1 MMDQFQT
8 AEYTERV
15 MVTVEIIR
23 NALAETEFDVGTN
36 ALMTVLAQCG
46 KQSTLTTEEFLTA
59 TVVQIKHLMDNMT
72 VIEHPIQ

>member
-1 MMDQFQT
+1 MMDQFHT

-15 MVTVEIIR
+15 MATVEIIR
-23 NALAETEFDVGTN
+23 NALGETDFDVGAN

-59 TVVQIKHLMDNMT
+59 AVVQIKHLMDNMT
-72 VIEHPIQ
+72 VFEHPIQ

>member
-1 MMDQFQT
+1 MNHFQT
-8 AEYTERV
+8 AEYTEKV
-15 MVTVEIIR
+15 MVAVEIIR
-23 NALAETEFDVGTN
+23 NALGETEFDVGTN

>member
-1 MMDQFQT
+1 MNIFHN

-15 MVTVEIIR
+15 MAAAKLIHQ
-23 NALAETEFDVGTN
+23 ALGETDFDVATN
-36 ALMTVLAQCG
+36 ALMTVLAQAG

-59 TVVQIKHLMDNMT
+59 SVVQMKHLMDNMT

>member
-1 MMDQFQT
+1 MNIFHN
-8 AEYTERV
+8 AEYTEQV
-15 MVTVEIIR
+15 MAAVEIIR
-23 NALAETEFDVGTN
+23 NALGETDFDVGTN

-59 TVVQIKHLMDNMT
+59 TVVQMKHLMDNMT

>member
-1 MMDQFQT
+1 MNIFHN

-23 NALAETEFDVGTN
+23 SALAETEFDVGTN